1 MIAELTANEVAFAT
15 GPRVFVG
22 HSQPNF
28 GRRDASGKAVTS
40 VILNKPSQKTSENR
54 HFWITVAR

>member
-22 HSQPNF
+22 HPRPNF
-28 GRRDASGKAVTS
+28 ERGDVSGKTVTS
-40 VILNKPSQKTSENR
+40 VTWPKNPQKPAEISHSL
-54 HFWITVAR
+54 ITGAR